1 MSKVILGDFVLD
13 TSSNL
18 LFSGD
23 IELGAE
29 PKVLE
34 LLAYLYRNRDRYSSL
49 QELHDQVWP
58 GRVVSDTAVRG
69 TIKKLRTL
77 LGDSDIAEPKYI
89 KSLSKRGYKLICDVA
104 DVPVEP
110 TESVSLTET
119 HAGMLHVS
127 GGYAFTSGQTDIH
140 RHRPVRQF
148 ALVLLLFASAVM
160 LWLVLLWQQQT
171 PLFEESPLSGQL
183 IPMTVGEKRG
193 LAVSPDGT
201 HLAFIGRQNQN
212 DRWQIYVMNRQSR
225 DIRILPVA
233 SQQPSMLLFDDDQSL
248 LVVNQKLGDSA
259 IYHLQL
265 DKSMQLVREETVANF
280 PIISHLSP
288 GTSKGHWIINAADEV
303 QGTLKLYQWQAG
315 SKELKLLQ
323 ARSSAI
329 EHIYQSVY
337 SPSGQWLANTV
348 LVNGVEF
355 RLEVQDVQ
363 SKRILYSANTL
374 GRVGKL
380 DWVGEES
387 LIALDKSG
395 LVLVEL
401 AFNSQRLIMK
411 HGEEKI
417 ADFSIVG
424 PESRLLIL
432 QNEYLSEPVFRELF
446 LTPEVSLK
454 RLVNV
459 PQGVRMIN
467 YADNEQEY
475 FGVFQTQDHRSLVK
489 YDQTGHRKEVLYS
502 TDQQLELLE
511 YHPKQRVLLLRV
523 GLQLM
528 LLNLEN
534 SSLELISSSQSYLD
548 NQAAFSLDGNK
559 VYFGQLIA
567 GQWELFQFERAT
579 KSIRPLVKGYRSVRE
594 TPLGFV
600 GAMDQGDLY
609 LLDQQ
614 FRQIKPLGHSIN
626 TDFISR
632 WYIKGQRIIWSDFDL
647 ASTRLNQLDLA
658 SGELKK
664 TNFPFEKMRPRF
676 AINDNGN
683 QILVYS
689 VGARTTNLHQVAL
702 SAFITKK

>member
-1 MSKVILGDFVLD
+1 MSKVILGDFILD

-34 LLAYLYRNRDRYSSL
+34 LLAYLYSHRDRYSSL

-104 DVPVEP
+104 DFPIAAA
-110 TESVSLTET
+110 ESIAPPGTDVDL
-119 HAGMLHVS
+119 LHVS
-127 GGYAFTSGQTDIH
+127 GGYTAAPEQPEIH
-140 RHRPVRQF
+140 LHRPVRLF
-148 ALVLLLFASAVM
+148 ALVLLLFVSAAM

-183 IPMTVGEKRG
+183 IPMPAGEKRG
-193 LAVSPDGT
+193 LTVSPDGS
-201 HLAFIGRQNQN
+201 HLAFIGRQNQSEP
-212 DRWQIYVMNRQSR
+212 WQIYVMNRRTR

-233 SQQPSMLLFDDDQSL
+233 SQQPSMLVFDDDQSL
-248 LVVNQKLGDSA
+248 LVVDQRVGDSS

-265 DKSMQLVREETVANF
+265 DKSMQLVREQTVANF

-288 GTSKGHWIINAADEV
+288 GTNKGDWLINAADKV
-303 QGTLKLYQWQAG
+303 QGTLKLYQWQTG

-337 SPSGQWLANTV
+337 SPSGQWLANAV

-355 RLEVQDVQ
+355 RLEIQDVQ
-363 SKRILYSANTL
+363 SKRIRYSGNTV
-374 GRVGKL
+374 GRIGKL
-380 DWVGEES
+380 DWFGEES
-387 LIALDKSG
+387 LLALDKRG
-395 LVLVEL
+395 LVLVEFGL
-401 AFNSQRLIMK
+401 NNQRLLME
-411 HGEEKI
+411 HGEGKI
-417 ADFSIVG
+417 ADFSITAVKQQ
-424 PESRLLIL
+424 LLLL

-446 LTPEVSLK
+446 LTPEVALK

-459 PQGVRMIN
+459 PPGVRMIN
-467 YADNEQEY
+467 YADGEQGY
-475 FGVFQTQDHRSLVK
+475 FGVVQTQNNRMLVK
-489 YDQTGHRKEVLYS
+489 FDHTGIRKEVLYS
-502 TDQQLELLE
+502 TDQQFELLDH
-511 YHPKQRVLLLRV
+511 HPKQNALLLHV
-523 GLQLM
+523 GQQL
-528 LLNLEN
+528 LVLNLKN
-534 SSLELISSSQSYLD
+534 NSLELISSSQSYLD
-548 NQAAFSLDGNK
+548 NHATFSLDGNK

-567 GQWELFQFERAT
+567 GQWELHQFERAT
-579 KSIRPLVKGYRSVRE
+579 KSSRPLVKGYRSVRE
-594 TPLGFV
+594 TAVGFV
-600 GAMDQGDLY
+600 GAMDQGGLY

-614 FRQIKPLGHSIN
+614 FRQIKPLGYSIN

-632 WYIKGQRIIWSDFDL
+632 WYVKGQQLIWSDFDL
-647 ASTRLNQLDLA
+647 ASTWLNQLDLI

-664 TNFPFEKMRPRF
+664 TNFLFEKMWPRF
-676 AINDNGN
+676 AINEDGN

-689 VGARTTNLHQVAL
+689 LGSRTTNLHEVDL
-702 SAFITKK
+702 SVFITKK